1 LQQWSVFNSE
11 RFIEV
16 LIRLLGYPAKQKRE
30 REYNG
35 KCLVSHDYYL
45 VGRQPPGIPPT
56 NHKLI
61 LRSKQGDIEK
71 ECPPWPD
78 LPSSHESQRKKKRPQ
93 EREPKAVCDA

>member
-45 VGRQPPGIPPT
+45 VGRQPIPPN

-61 LRSKQGDIEK
+61 LRSKQGE
-71 ECPPWPD
+71 
-78 LPSSHESQRKKKRPQ
+78 HRKRMS
-93 EREPKAVCDA
+93 AMA